1 MFAAF
6 TGRSLGF
13 YHAGDVGPGVIASVL
28 GTMALL
34 GIYQRLPHRCV
45 LGHESLSTE
54 GQEVRSGREGPRPSS
69 VAWPHTSPCRR
80 S

>member
-13 YHAGDVGPGVIASVL
+13 YHAGDVGPGVIASIL

-34 GIYQRLPHRCV
+34 GIYQRFPRDRV
-45 LGHESLSTE
+45 LEQSHFPGGPGGS
-54 GQEVRSGREGPRPSS
+54 VRP
-69 VAWPHTSPCRR
+69 
-80 S
+80 